1 MDRWLISEEGQLQ
14 TIKYERYME
23 KRKVPFR
30 DEEAKTSIWESSGC
44 TPKRIAEN
52 KNRNRKMLESIQ

>member
-52 KNRNRKMLESIQ
+52 IIRN